1 MQTHTQI
8 LTQAGILAEAIG
20 RQIWVMTN
28 GKTTFCSLAATPGHT
43 LIARVFGPGD
53 YILEE

>member
-8 LTQAGILAEAIG
+8 LTQAGILAEATG
-20 RQIWVMTN
+20 RQIWICQQGETI
-28 GKTTFCSLAATPGHT
+28 FASLAYVSGSK

-53 YILEE
+53 YLMEE

>member
-28 GKTTFCSLAATPGHT
+28 GQTTFYSLAATPGHT

-53 YILEE
+53 YLLEE

>member
-20 RQIWVMTN
+20 RQIWVCQQGETI
-28 GKTTFCSLAATPGHT
+28 FASLAYVSGST

-53 YILEE
+53 YLMEE

>member
-1 MQTHTQI
+1 MQTLTQI
-8 LTQAGILAEAIG
+8 LTQAGILAEATG
-20 RQIWVMTN
+20 RQIWIVQQGETI
-28 GKTTFCSLAATPGHT
+28 FASLAYVSGSK

>member
-1 MQTHTQI
+1 MDQTHPI
-8 LTQAGILAEAIG
+8 LKEAASMAEALG
-20 RQIWVMTN
+20 RQIWICRQGETI
-28 GKTTFCSLAATPGHT
+28 FASLAYVSGSK